1 MTLNSQNNLEEYNLL
16 TIGQRGVGKT
26 VFLVGSYLE
35 INNASS
41 QNKKQKFSIQS
52 IQNQASDNLEGVITY
67 IKSTGL
73 YPPPTLKISQFPF
86 ILQRHNIWGKQN
98 ICRFNWWD
106 LPGEFCELSHPEFQQ
121 IVMNSHSC
129 CLFINAHELINKTNY
144 LARLEP
150 IIKQGIAI
158 ASLIK
163 QHNLKYNF
171 ALIFTQCDREARE
184 RTSRVETGLFSSSY
198 SALQEQNQFGFR
210 QIQIEEKIQPLIERL
225 DKLAVNYKR
234 FYSAIPIE
242 GEVGHYYL
250 QPIGTAAPLLWLT
263 SQLVGSNSPQ
273 LAQNLENSQK
283 LEFNSGYT
291 VKKSLTYVSLSIL
304 ALISF
309 LGALAILAD
318 FFNWFKPNPQLTSI
332 TNQSNQSSPEDFDS
346 LVNRANQDIQQGNLE
361 GALPIVEKIVQKQ
374 PNNLNWQLNLAK
386 IYELKQNPTQAEVVY
401 DRILQQESNNLSALI
416 GKAILRQQQG
426 DGNSAKNLLQQA
438 EQSAPT
444 VELKAKVRAIADSL
458 F

>member
-1 MTLNSQNNLEEYNLL
+1 MTLNSENNLEEYNLL
-16 TIGQRGVGKT
+16 SIGQRGVGKT

-35 INNASS
+35 INNAYR
-41 QNKKQKFSIQS
+41 QNKRQKFCIQS
-52 IQNQASDNLEGVITY
+52 PQTQALDNLKGVIDY
-67 IKSTGL
+67 VKSTSL

-106 LPGEFCELSHPEFQQ
+106 LPGEFCELSHPDFQQ

-129 CLFINAHELINKTNY
+129 CLFINAYELINNNNY
-144 LARLEP
+144 LVRLEP

-158 ASLIK
+158 ASVIK

-171 ALIFTQCDREARE
+171 ALIFTQCDRELKE
-184 RTSRVETGLFSSSY
+184 RTSRVETGLFNSSY
-198 SALQEQNQFGFR
+198 SALQKQNQLGFR

-242 GEVGHYYL
+242 GEAGNYSL

-283 LEFNSGYT
+283 LEFNSRYT
-291 VKKSLTYVSLSIL
+291 PKKSFNYVILLIL
-304 ALISF
+304 ALVSS
-309 LGALAILAD
+309 LSASAVLAYV
-318 FFNWFKPNPQLTSI
+318 FNWFRPNPQLTSI
-332 TNQSNQSSPEDFDS
+332 TNQSNQLSPEDFDS
-346 LVNRANQDIQQGNLE
+346 LVNRANQNIQQGNLE
-361 GALPIVEKIVQKQ
+361 GALPIVEQIVQKQ

-386 IYELKQNPTQAEVVY
+386 IYELKHKPTQAEVVY

-416 GKAILRQQQG
+416 GKAVLRQQQG
-426 DGNSAKNLLQQA
+426 DSNTAKNLLQLA

-444 VELKAKVRAIADSL
+444 VELKDKVRAIANSL

>member
-1 MTLNSQNNLEEYNLL
+1 MTLNSENNLEEYNLL
-16 TIGQRGVGKT
+16 SIGQRGVGKT

-35 INNASS
+35 INNASP
-41 QNKKQKFSIQS
+41 QNKRQKFYIQS
-52 IQNQASDNLEGVITY
+52 IQTQALDKLEGVIAY

-86 ILQRHNIWGKQN
+86 ILQRQTIWGQQN

-106 LPGEFCELSHPEFQQ
+106 LPGEFCEFSHPEFQH

-129 CLFINAHELINKTNY
+129 CLFINAYELINNSNY
-144 LARLEP
+144 LERLEP
-150 IIKQGIAI
+150 IIKQVIAI

-163 QHNLKYNF
+163 QHNLRYNF
-171 ALIFTQCDREARE
+171 ALIFTQCDRGFLPEGSRRE
-184 RTSRVETGLFSSSY
+184 RTSRVRAYEANCLETNLFS
-198 SALQEQNQFGFR
+198 

-225 DKLAVNYKR
+225 DKLSVEYKR
-234 FYSAIPIE
+234 FYSAISIA
-242 GEVGHYYL
+242 GEIGNYYL

-273 LAQNLENSQK
+273 LAQNLANNLK
-283 LEFNSGYT
+283 LEFKPQTYQQ
-291 VKKSLTYVSLSIL
+291 KSLTYAVLLILTGFSL
-304 ALISF
+304 
-309 LGALAILAD
+309 LGAIAVFAYAL
-318 FFNWFKPNPQLTSI
+318 NWFKPHPQLASI
-332 TNQSNQSSPEDFDS
+332 TNQSNQSAPEDFNN
-346 LVNRANQDIQQGNLE
+346 LINQANQNIQQGDLE
-361 GALPIVEKIVQKQ
+361 SALPIVEQIVQKE

-386 IYELKQNPTQAEVVY
+386 IYELKQRPTQAEVVY

-426 DGNSAKNLLQQA
+426 DSNTAKNLLQRA

-444 VELKAKVRAIADSL
+444 VELKDKVRAIANSL

>member
-1 MTLNSQNNLEEYNLL
+1 MTLNSKNNLEEYNLL

-35 INNASS
+35 INNASR

-52 IQNQASDNLEGVITY
+52 IQNQAEDNLEGVITY

-86 ILQRHNIWGKQN
+86 ILQSHNIWGKQN

-121 IVMNSHSC
+121 IVINSHSC

-171 ALIFTQCDREARE
+171 ALIFTQCDR
-184 RTSRVETGLFSSSY
+184 VETGLFS
-198 SALQEQNQFGFR
+198 

-242 GEVGHYYL
+242 GEVGNYYL

-263 SQLVGSNSPQ
+263 SQLVGSKSPQ
-273 LAQNLENSQK
+273 LAQNLANSLK
-283 LEFNSGYT
+283 SEFKPRYPAQ
-291 VKKSLTYVSLSIL
+291 KSLTSVWLLIL
-304 ALISF
+304 ALLSSF
-309 LGALAILAD
+309 SAIAMFAYAL
-318 FFNWFKPNPQLTSI
+318 NWFKPNPQLTSI
-332 TNQSNQSSPEDFDS
+332 TNQSNQSSPEDFNS
-346 LVNRANQDIQQGNLE
+346 LINQANQNIQQGNLE

-426 DGNSAKNLLQQA
+426 DGNSAKNLLQRA

-444 VELKAKVRAIADSL
+444 VELKDKVRAIADSL